1 MTPACWY
8 YDRRRTGFLRN
19 EDMLSIAD
27 MIAIITDIL
36 RLEEDDYYGSGQTG
50 FKWVFTVKRVGISN
64 RNSKNTLKISV

>member
-50 FKWVFTVKRVGISN
+50 KRWKDIDYDSQ
-64 RNSKNTLKISV
+64 